1 MPIDVHDD
9 GGGADAAGGYRVIS
23 SHADL
28 YVRGQ
33 NVQPAQTVQAE
44 ATRYGIVFG
53 FTVPRDGPTG
63 FYGGGVQAA
72 AGLRASWID
81 AMAIDRYVLGMAWS
95 QDTNASGDLIDVMDV
110 TVGDPSG
117 EFQTQVTIP
126 LEKLNAVSSFQK
138 VADAYA
144 ALVAI
149 GAPEL

>member
-1 MPIDVHDD
+1 MIAVRDD
-9 GGGADAAGGYRVIS
+9 GGGADSTGSYRVIA

-28 YVRGQ
+28 LVRGQ

-44 ATRYGIVFG
+44 ALRHGIVFG

-72 AGLRASWID
+72 AGLRAGWID
-81 AMAIDRYVLGMAWS
+81 AMAQDQYVLGMSWS
-95 QDTNASGDLIDVMDV
+95 QDTNAGGDLIDVMDI
-110 TVGDPSG
+110 TVGDPAG

-126 LEKLNAVSSFQK
+126 LEQLNAVASFQR

-149 GAPEL
+149 GAPPL

>member
-1 MPIDVHDD
+1 MIAVRDD
-9 GGGADAAGGYRVIS
+9 GGGADSTGSYRVIS

-28 YVRGQ
+28 FVRGQ

-44 ATRYGIVFG
+44 ALRHGIVFG

-72 AGLRASWID
+72 AGLRAGWID
-81 AMAIDRYVLGMAWS
+81 AMAQDQYVLGMSWS
-95 QDTNASGDLIDVMDV
+95 QDTNAGGDLIDVMDI
-110 TVGDPSG
+110 TVGDPAG
-117 EFQTQVTIP
+117 DFQTQVTIP
-126 LEKLNAVSSFQK
+126 LEALNAPASFQR

-149 GAPEL
+149 GAPPL